1 MFLHFFELAIYEKTP
16 KLQAYLKSF
25 NKFNLILSKIQ
36 TFLLLLKKLFGAM
49 KITPIEIRQKSFEKK
64 AFGGYDK
71 DEVTAF
77 LQALSQEWEKVNNEM
92 RELKLRL
99 EMAEKEVSQLRQVE
113 NSLFKTLKTAED
125 TGSHIVE
132 QARKDAELKIK
143 EAQLKADE
151 ILTDARNQAKLMVQ
165 KADAKA
171 KNLLQELLNEMK
183 KIRQE
188 CVMLEDYRDNLIA
201 ELRNMAYSM
210 LDKANRSENKNILEN
225 FNTKI
230 QEAENALDKQEQELA
245 QFEEKFREDL
255 INLDEKAKKEKSNLN
270 NFFDSII

>member
-1 MFLHFFELAIYEKTP
+1 
-16 KLQAYLKSF
+16 
-25 NKFNLILSKIQ
+25 
-36 TFLLLLKKLFGAM
+36 M

-77 LQALSQEWEKVNNEM
+77 LQALSQEWEKINNEM

-99 EMAEKEVSQLRQVE
+99 EMAEKEVGQLRQVE
-113 NSLFKTLKTAED
+113 TSLFKTLKTAED

-132 QARKDAELKIK
+132 QAKKDAELKVK

-151 ILTDARNQAKLMVQ
+151 ILADARNQAKAMVQ

-171 KNLLQELLNEMK
+171 KNFLQESLSEMK
-183 KIRQE
+183 KIKQE

-201 ELRNMAYSM
+201 ELKNMAYSM
-210 LDKANRSENKNILEN
+210 LDKASRSENKNILES
-225 FNTKI
+225 FDTKI
-230 QEAENALDKQEQELA
+230 KEAENTLEKQEEELA
-245 QFEEKFREDL
+245 QLEEKFKDEL
-255 INLDEKAKKEKSNLN
+255 INMEEKDKKEKNNLD

>member
-1 MFLHFFELAIYEKTP
+1 
-16 KLQAYLKSF
+16 
-25 NKFNLILSKIQ
+25 
-36 TFLLLLKKLFGAM
+36 M

-99 EMAEKEVSQLRQVE
+99 EMAEKEVGQLRQVE
-113 NSLFKTLKTAED
+113 TSLFKTLKTAED

-132 QARKDAELKIK
+132 QAKKDAELKVK
-143 EAQLKADE
+143 EAQLRADE
-151 ILTDARNQAKLMVQ
+151 ILGDARNQAKTMVQ
-165 KADAKA
+165 KADVKA
-171 KNLLQELLNEMK
+171 KNFLQESLTEMK
-183 KIRQE
+183 KIKQE

-201 ELRNMAYSM
+201 ELKNMAYSM
-210 LDKANRSENKNILEN
+210 LDKASRSENKNILES
-225 FNTKI
+225 FDTKI
-230 QEAENALDKQEQELA
+230 KEAESTLEKQEEELA
-245 QFEEKFREDL
+245 QLEEKFKEDL
-255 INLDEKAKKEKSNLN
+255 VNLEEKDKKQKSNLD

>member
-1 MFLHFFELAIYEKTP
+1 
-16 KLQAYLKSF
+16 
-25 NKFNLILSKIQ
+25 
-36 TFLLLLKKLFGAM
+36 M

-99 EMAEKEVSQLRQVE
+99 EMAEKEVGQLRQVE
-113 NSLFKTLKTAED
+113 TSLFKTLKTAED

-132 QARKDAELKIK
+132 QAKKDAEFKVK

-151 ILTDARNQAKLMVQ
+151 ILTDARNQAKTMVQ
-165 KADAKA
+165 KADNKA
-171 KNLLQELLNEMK
+171 KNFLQESLSEMK
-183 KIRQE
+183 KIKQE

-201 ELRNMAYSM
+201 ELKNMAYSM
-210 LDKANRSENKNILEN
+210 LDKASRSENKNVLDG
-225 FNTKI
+225 FDTKI
-230 QEAENALDKQEQELA
+230 KEAESTLEKQEEELA
-245 QFEEKFREDL
+245 QLEEKFKEDF
-255 INLDEKAKKEKSNLN
+255 IDEGKDKKDKSNLN
-270 NFFDSII
+270 DFFDSII